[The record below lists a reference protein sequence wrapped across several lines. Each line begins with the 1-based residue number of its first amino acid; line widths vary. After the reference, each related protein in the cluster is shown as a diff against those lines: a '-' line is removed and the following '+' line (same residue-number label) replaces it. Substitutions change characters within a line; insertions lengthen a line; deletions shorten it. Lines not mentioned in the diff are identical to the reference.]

1 MPSAYDNLLNDYFAT
16 TGINLGA
23 TFGGHTDL
31 YRRAVGGGSNDPWNP
46 STSVYDVA
54 SPQRGMKHFS
64 NVESVFTRE
73 YSGLRDLATMYT
85 GRRYLANASET
96 SNAQLEQFLAD
107 SDKFRAEVDA
117 FTIASSEEATKFAEM
132 QTQMDALKN
141 AIPGSASKSSSLGAY
156 SQAAKKQMQQ
166 TNAMIQR
173 LKGAKAPQ
181 TQELT
186 TTFKDPITGR
196 DLDFSAEFDQSDIL
210 GKDFGS
216 TVRNMVTKDF
226 QTLTADIKSE
236 LAAGIKDAYGG
247 FGLDDMAEWGAVLDQ
262 YSHRLDDPAYNH
274 SYLEVGDSGYTYAQL
289 QQASDARSIYGRLDE
304 FAESRALAEMSGTT
318 EGYTMYRQEGGGM
331 AGVYSTGS
339 QAFLDADRNAILEG
353 MISDTTTRLTEQKY
367 KDIDAVRAEFDRRK
381 TMAQSLSADMSRRN
395 ELNKLRAEQLSE
407 SERQYTQMLAQQQQE
422 YAQTMGQYGASLTDS
437 GGITF
442 TDTRPV

>member
-23 TFGGHTDL
+23 TFGGHEDL
-31 YRRAVGGGSNDPWNP
+31 YRRAVGGGSNDPWNA
-46 STSVYDVA
+46 STSVYGVA
-54 SPQRGMKHFS
+54 NPGGRGKHYS
-64 NVESVFTRE
+64 NVESVFVNE

-85 GRRYLANASET
+85 GRRYLADASET
-96 SNAQLEQFLAD
+96 SNTQLEQFLAD

-117 FTIASSEEATKFAEM
+117 FSIASSEESTKFTEM

-141 AIPGSASKSSSLGAY
+141 AIPGAASKSSSLGAY
-156 SQAAKKQMQQ
+156 SQAAKKQMEQ
-166 TNAMIQR
+166 TNSMIQR

-181 TQELT
+181 AQEIV

-196 DLDFSAEFDQSDIL
+196 DLDFSAEFDESDIL
-210 GKDFGS
+210 SDDFAS

-226 QTLTADIKSE
+226 NTLTADIKSE
-236 LAAGIKDAYGG
+236 LATGIKDAYGG
-247 FGLDDMAEWGAVLDQ
+247 FGIEDMNEWGAVLNQ
-262 YSHRLDDPAYNH
+262 YS
-274 SYLEVGDSGYTYAQL
+274 SYLTNPDYQGSPMEVADSGYTYAQL
-289 QQASDARSIYGRLDE
+289 GQADQARQIYGRLDE

-318 EGYTMYRQEGGGM
+318 EGYTKSRIEGRGY
-331 AGVYSTGS
+331 ANVFSTGS

-353 MISDTTTRLTEQKY
+353 MIGDTTTRLTEQKY
-367 KDIDAVRAEFDRRK
+367 KDMDAVRAEFDRRK
-381 TMAQSLSADMSRRN
+381 SVAQSLSSDMSRRN